1 MAGGAAADKGL
12 ALFPL
17 RVGGRYMAL
26 SRFDRNPSRWSTPTE
41 RGLQRCTPRPAAGSC
56 CMSATA
62 VHRSRR
68 PRAGWSSPTA
78 SGRCPRTAWDA
89 LLLDVDAPSVVV
101 AALPE
106 PLLTPNTDERDGY
119 VANVVY
125 SCGALLHDDIP
136 TIPHGISDSAIGI
149 AQAHLPELLDRMLT
163 RRPSGPPVRSRLRP
177 DSYPRHRGG
186 ATLPS
191 TIGTER
197 SRSS

>member
-1 MAGGAAADKGL
+1 M
-12 ALFPL
+12 
-17 RVGGRYMAL
+17 
-26 SRFDRNPSRWSTPTE
+26 
-41 RGLQRCTPRPAAGSC
+41 
-56 CMSATA
+56 
-62 VHRSRR
+62 
-68 PRAGWSSPTA
+68 RAYSLG
-78 SGRCPRTAWDA
+78 A
-89 LLLDVDAPSVVV
+89 LLLDLDGPSVVV

-119 VANVVY
+119 VVY

-136 TIPHGISDSAIGI
+136 TISYGISDSAIGI

-163 RRPSGPPVRSRLRP
+163 RRPSGPPVRSRLRL

>member
-1 MAGGAAADKGL
+1 VVDSDWTGPTTLHAETRGWEL
-12 ALFPL
+12 LH
-17 RVGGRYMAL
+17 VG
-26 SRFDRNPSRWSTPTE
+26 N
-41 RGLQRCTPRPAAGSC
+41 CGSPIET
-56 CMSATA
+56 S
-62 VHRSRR
+62 
-68 PRAGWSSPTA
+68 AGWLVITHGVGPMRAYSL
-78 SGRCPRTAWDA
+78 GA
-89 LLLDVDAPSVVV
+89 LLLDLDGPSVVV

-136 TIPHGISDSAIGI
+136 TIPHSISDSAIGI
-149 AQAHLPELLDRMLT
+149 AQAHLPELLDRLLT
-163 RRPSGPPVRSRLRP
+163 RRPSGPPVRSRLRL